1 MDWKYFLG
9 GLGLFL
15 IAYFL
20 YRVIEGLKLS
30 NRTAVK
36 YFVGRRSV
44 SIWAFIILCVVM
56 GVSAIAK
63 SFGILI

>member
-9 GLGLFL
+9 GVGFFL

-20 YRVIEGLKLS
+20 YRAIEGLKLS

-36 YFVGRRSV
+36 SFVAREYV
-44 SIWAFIILCVVM
+44 ATWAFIILCVVM
-56 GVSAIAK
+56 GVSAIVK
-63 SFGILI
+63 SFGINI

>member
-20 YRVIEGLKLS
+20 YRAIEGLKLS

-36 YFVGRRSV
+36 YFVARESV
-44 SIWAFIILCVVM
+44 ATWAFIILCVVM
-56 GVSAIAK
+56 GVSAIVM
-63 SFGILI
+63 SFGIVI